1 MSWKNRAKCFQNS
14 EVVLLS
20 TLIAIHQVNLIRVLD
35 FLRYIQ
41 NIIEALVVPIVSLS
55 LGLLLPKL
63 LKLKPNLLCLI
74 VLLLFFIPAISIGNY
89 WLTMIL
95 AGLFYFFAGQ
105 TLKTYS
111 INMSPVEFYTKELLG
126 WIIGSLFAYMTL
138 PWLGAEKIFLI
149 AVFGFFCFLFWII
162 TSRVLLAFSIL
173 ILSVGGAI
181 FLSDQQLNLYNFVHF
196 IPSKR
201 SYLNET
207 KYNGS
212 YSIRVLGAKILDTIW
227 TPYDRIDV
235 MEFPDGERSIFFSN
249 QAWSRFPSSDVEK
262 ELELPNENSS
272 KRALILGLGGGI
284 EFSFLER
291 AGFRTIVGVEHYDE
305 LIRLMSN
312 RYSPNLFSRNIPVA
326 GDMRHFLR
334 TTNARFDFI
343 LHSSPDFA
351 TRIGFSGWP
360 IVNESTTYESFQAAF
375 QKLNENGLL
384 AVRSYYKRG
393 NNFSLGIF
401 QSLRNLS
408 PEHSVQVYFLSQEL
422 HDTPKTHHL
431 FVIKKGSFESSDH
444 KLIQAIYPESIRVRN
459 SSVGDSEFFAE
470 VQEVLKLDVSDLS
483 LVGRDT
489 LLEKIKF
496 DRELFIWW
504 VVIVLVGI
512 TIGSVGVRAVLTNGD
527 LFGLVF
533 FSGFYWAIL
542 EFSLITYFSNTFS
555 DSILA
560 FLLVFQGL
568 MFGSWIS
575 NFCLP
580 EKVPKGNWLSFLTP
594 FLATAVFS
602 IVLIGLEK
610 FNSQPTL
617 WFVLLF
623 VFFVGVLGSFNFNYA
638 IRKVEKVPVLL
649 GWNLIGFTVGAIV
662 SWFLVKEG
670 KPDLFINLLLAS
682 SLYGVMGLF
691 LRSRIRL

>member
-1 MSWKNRAKCFQNS
+1 MEWKNRAKFFQNS
-14 EVVLLS
+14 EVFLLS
-20 TLIAIHQVNLIRVLD
+20 TLIAVHQVNLIRVLD

-41 NIIEALVVPIVSLS
+41 NIVEALVVPIVSLC

-63 LKLKPNLLCLI
+63 LKLKPNLVVLS
-74 VLLLFFIPAISIGNY
+74 VLLFSFVFAISFRNY
-89 WLTMIL
+89 WITMSVV
-95 AGLFYFFAGQ
+95 GFFYFFAGQ
-105 TLKTYS
+105 ALKIYS
-111 INMSPVEFYTKELLG
+111 IGLGPVEFYAKELLG
-126 WIIGSLFAYMTL
+126 WIIGSLFAYVTL

-149 AVFGFFCFLFWII
+149 TVFGFLCFFFWTI
-162 TSRVLLAFSIL
+162 TSRVLLAFPIFVTGVL
-173 ILSVGGAI
+173 VTI
-181 FLSDQQLNLYNFVHF
+181 FLSNEQFNLYNVVRF

-212 YSIRVLGAKILDTIW
+212 YSVQVLGAKILDTIW

-249 QAWSRFPSSDVEK
+249 QAWSRFPSSGVEK
-262 ELELPNENSS
+262 DLVGMNENSS
-272 KRALILGLGGGI
+272 KKALILGLGGGI

-291 AGFRTIVGVEHYDE
+291 AGFRKIVGVEHYNE

-334 TTNARFDFI
+334 TTDSRFDFI
-343 LHSSPDFA
+343 LHSSPDLA

-360 IVNESTTYESFQAAF
+360 IVNESTTFESFQSAF
-375 QKLNENGLL
+375 QRLNENGLL
-384 AVRSYYKRG
+384 TVRSYYKRG
-393 NNFSLGIF
+393 NNFSLGILH
-401 QSLRNLS
+401 SLRNLS
-408 PEHSVQVYFLSQEL
+408 PEHRVQIYFLSQEM

-431 FVIKKGSFESSDH
+431 FVIKKGRYESSDH
-444 KLIQAIYPESIRVRN
+444 KLIQAIYPDSIRIKD
-459 SSVGDSEFFAE
+459 SSVGDPEFFTE
-470 VQEVLKLDVSDLS
+470 VQETLKFDVSDLS

-504 VVIVLVGI
+504 LLVVLAGI
-512 TIGSVGVRAVLTNGD
+512 SIGSFGMRALLTNGD
-527 LFGLVF
+527 FFGLVF

-568 MFGSWIS
+568 MFGSWVS
-575 NFCLP
+575 NFYLP
-580 EKVPKGNWLSFLTP
+580 DKIPKGNLLSFLSP

-602 IVLIGLEK
+602 IVLIGLERW
-610 FNSQPTL
+610 NPQPSV
-617 WFVLLF
+617 WFVFLF
-623 VFFVGVLGSFNFNYA
+623 VFVVGVFGSFNFNFA
-638 IRKVEKVPVLL
+638 IRKITGVPSLL
-649 GWNLIGFTVGAIV
+649 AWNLIGFTVGAIA

-682 SLYGVMGLF
+682 SLYGVTGLF
-691 LRSRIRL
+691 LRSRTG